1 MSKALADELHAG
13 GNRLETLAANT
24 STVVWHTAPDGTM
37 ALSNASWGAFT
48 GQSSGKYR
56 GRGWLAAVHPEDRES
71 VALVWRTAAQTKEQF
86 ETTYR
91 LRRHDGEYRNV
102 RAQGTPL
109 FQGSELQ
116 AWVGVCIDVT
126 SAREMELASRRSEL
140 RFRFLDQ
147 VGQATRALT
156 DAGEVMQVT
165 ARLLGEYLGAS
176 RCAYA
181 DVDPASNRFI
191 IRSDWAASGID
202 SSAGSYSLEAF
213 GPKATMLLGRGDCLV
228 LRDVDAE
235 LGDNAGARMFNAIGV
250 KAIICAGLVKDGRLQ
265 AMMAI
270 HQAQPRNWSEQEVA
284 LVQEVVERCWT
295 HIERVRD
302 ISQRQNALAELQ
314 ASRLKLE
321 MGIQAAGL
329 VMAEI
334 DYRSDVNHISAE
346 LARLLELGD
355 GAIVVPRSAIFDR
368 IHPQDRERYLQ
379 AIART
384 TDPASHG
391 HLAVD
396 VRVLLPSGVVRWLH
410 IRLQVIFSLID
421 GQLQPDRGIC
431 AARDVTAEL
440 MAERRLQ
447 EAQRLAESVI
457 EGAGALVYAKDLQG
471 RYILSNQAWRELL
484 GFTFEQVQGLT
495 DEKIYGAR
503 AAAAV
508 RENDLKVARAG
519 QRLLMEERV
528 VLRGK
533 RVTFRSSKFPLY
545 DESGEIYAVCGVST
559 DITDVAEADRRK
571 DEFIATLAHELR
583 NPLAPI
589 RNALEILK
597 LTAAL
602 PPSAARMRD
611 IMDRQLTHMV
621 RLVDDLLDVSRITRD
636 KLEMKIRPVALQEI
650 VEHAVEASRP
660 VIDAAAHML
669 AVDLP
674 AQPIMIEGDLT
685 RLAQVVSNLLNNAAK
700 YTPPSGRIELA
711 ARVDGAEVAVTV
723 TDNGSGISEEM
734 LAHVFDLFSQVDR
747 TIDRSQGGL
756 GIGLWLVK
764 KLVELHRGRLEVHS
778 EPGRGSTFTLRLPV
792 LASP

>member
-1 MSKALADELHAG
+1 
-13 GNRLETLAANT
+13 
-24 STVVWHTAPDGTM
+24 M

-48 GQSSGKYR
+48 GQSSGEYR
-56 GRGWLAAVHPEDRES
+56 GRGWLAAVHPKDRES
-71 VALVWRTAAQTKEQF
+71 VALVWRIAAQTKEQF

-91 LRRHDGEYRNV
+91 LRRHDGEYRSV

-116 AWVGVCIDVT
+116 AWVGVCIDLT
-126 SAREMELASRRSEL
+126 SAREMELALRQSEL

-165 ARLLGEYLGAS
+165 TRLLGEYLGAS

-181 DVDPASNRFI
+181 DVDPDDNRI
-191 IRSDWAASGID
+191 VIRHDWTAGGID
-202 SSAGSYSLEAF
+202 SGAGSCSLEVF
-213 GPKATMLLGRGDCLV
+213 VPKATMLPGRGDCLV

-235 LGDNAGARMFNAIGV
+235 LGDDAGAHMFNAIGV
-250 KAIICAGLVKDGRLQ
+250 KATICAGLVKDGRLQ
-265 AMMAI
+265 AMMAV
-270 HQAQPRNWSEQEVA
+270 HQAKPRNWSEQEVA
-284 LVQEVVERCWT
+284 LVQEVVERCWAQV
-295 HIERVRD
+295 ERVRD
-302 ISQRQNALAELQ
+302 ISERQSAFAELQ
-314 ASRLKLE
+314 AIRLKLE

-334 DYRSDVNHISAE
+334 DYRSDLNHISAE
-346 LARLLELGD
+346 LARLLEMGD
-355 GAIVVPRSAIFDR
+355 DAIVVPRSAIFDR

-384 TDPASHG
+384 TDPAGNG
-391 HLAVD
+391 HLAID
-396 VRVLLPSGVVRWLH
+396 VRALLPSGVVRWLH
-410 IRLQVIFSLID
+410 IRLQVLFSRID
-421 GQLQPDRGIC
+421 GRLQPDRGIC

-484 GFTFEQVQGLT
+484 GYTSEQVQGLT
-495 DEKIYGAR
+495 DEKIYGDR
-503 AAAAV
+503 AAAAF

-528 VLRGK
+528 VFRGK

-545 DESGEIYAVCGVST
+545 DESGDIYAVCGVST

-650 VEHAVEASRP
+650 VEHAVETSRP
-660 VIDAAAHML
+660 IIDAAAHTL
-669 AVDLP
+669 AVRLP
-674 AQPIMIEGDLT
+674 AQPVMIEGDLT

-700 YTPPSGRIELA
+700 YTPPGGHIELA
-711 ARVDGAEVAVTV
+711 ARVGGAEVAVTV

-734 LAHVFDLFSQVDR
+734 LTHVFDLFSQVDR